1 MKNIKKILV
10 LGNIGVFILIYTTM
24 NKSDQSNSN
33 DQILLDNI
41 YNIQEFSINKNDQN
55 LSFKKS
61 NNEWDIELPFYW
73 KANELAISK
82 FIAIFSHLKLEKL
95 LSIEE
100 IQQRG
105 ELLKDY
111 GIDINSTNFSIKNT
125 KFTTKLLIGKKTRD
139 KKFYFATFENNG
151 IQSEN
156 LWRISTEIEEIS
168 NMTINDWIQEELINQ
183 NIYSIEELTV
193 IFKLA
198 KNKFSETTLKKLDG
212 EWQFIKPFKSS
223 ANDEKVRLLLNKLL
237 TEKISNININEHKN
251 DLNGKIREDW
261 KIKLQ
266 ITANNDTS
274 AFKFGENILEGNINY
289 RHCLTDESNHLIQIN
304 DSFIELL
311 SDWSSK
317 LRERKIFEHT
327 EKEINTIEFIL
338 PDSNFTISNLNN
350 NNWSIINKNQP
361 NEIIT
366 GDSESIKDLISML
379 NGLEVKE
386 FLSINSLDTDNK
398 TTENINSKFKLIISM
413 YDTTRRTFII
423 SKSDKDASLW
433 KTFIK
438 EESLLCLVE
447 KNWEEIFRRKI
458 YDYKNRKL
466 FSENEKI
473 NLVQFSSL
481 DQNKTS
487 IKFTD
492 EKLKIMNEI
501 INELKVKDY
510 INNKSKKEGTWNGGD
525 WVPWVYELTLSTNSN
540 SPTKLLRFSNSI
552 NEDNF
557 LGNMSDNNLT
567 FELPI
572 SNIQTIINT
581 LPK

>member
-10 LGNIGVFILIYTTM
+10 LGNIGVFILIYITM

-55 LSFKKS
+55 ISFKKS

-338 PDSNFTISNLNN
+338 PDSKFTISNLNN

>member
-55 LSFKKS
+55 ISFKKS

>member
-10 LGNIGVFILIYTTM
+10 LGNIGVFILIYITM

-55 LSFKKS
+55 ISFKKS

-212 EWQFIKPFKSS
+212 EWEFIKPFKSS

-338 PDSNFTISNLNN
+338 PDTNFTISNLNN

>member
-10 LGNIGVFILIYTTM
+10 LGNIGVFILIYITM

-55 LSFKKS
+55 ISFKKS

-540 SPTKLLRFSNSI
+540 SPTKFLRFSNAI

>member
-10 LGNIGVFILIYTTM
+10 LGNIGVFILIYITM

-55 LSFKKS
+55 ISFKKS

-193 IFKLA
+193 IYKLA

-338 PDSNFTISNLNN
+338 PDNNFTISNLNN

>member
-10 LGNIGVFILIYTTM
+10 LGNIGVFILIYITM

-55 LSFKKS
+55 ISFKKS

-183 NIYSIEELTV
+183 NIYSIEEVTV

-366 GDSESIKDLISML
+366 GDSESIEDLISML

>member
-10 LGNIGVFILIYTTM
+10 LGNIGVFILIYITM

-55 LSFKKS
+55 ISFKKS

-338 PDSNFTISNLNN
+338 PDNNFTISNLNN

-386 FLSINSLDTDNK
+386 FLSLNSLDTDNK

>member
-1 MKNIKKILV
+1 
-10 LGNIGVFILIYTTM
+10 M

-55 LSFKKS
+55 ISFKKS

-198 KNKFSETTLKKLDG
+198 KNKLSETTLKKLDG

>member
-10 LGNIGVFILIYTTM
+10 LGNIGVFILIYITM

-55 LSFKKS
+55 ISFKKS

-447 KNWEEIFRRKI
+447 KNWEEILRRKI

>member
-10 LGNIGVFILIYTTM
+10 LGNIGVFILIYITM

-55 LSFKKS
+55 ISFKKS

-366 GDSESIKDLISML
+366 GDSESIKDLISIL

-540 SPTKLLRFSNSI
+540 SPTKLLRFSNAI

>member
-55 LSFKKS
+55 ISFKKS

-289 RHCLTDESNHLIQIN
+289 RHCLTEESNHLIQIN

>member
-10 LGNIGVFILIYTTM
+10 LGNIGVFILIYITM

-55 LSFKKS
+55 ISFKKS

-82 FIAIFSHLKLEKL
+82 FIAIFSHLKLENL

-386 FLSINSLDTDNK
+386 FLSLNSLDTDNK

>member
-10 LGNIGVFILIYTTM
+10 LGNIGVFILIYITM

-55 LSFKKS
+55 ISFKKS

-473 NLVQFSSL
+473 NLVQFCSL

>member
-10 LGNIGVFILIYTTM
+10 LGNIGVFILIYITM

-55 LSFKKS
+55 ISFKKS

-386 FLSINSLDTDNK
+386 FLSLNSLDTDNK

>member
-10 LGNIGVFILIYTTM
+10 LGNIGVFILIYITM

-55 LSFKKS
+55 ISFKKS

>member
-10 LGNIGVFILIYTTM
+10 LGNIGVFILIYITM

-55 LSFKKS
+55 ISFKKS

-338 PDSNFTISNLNN
+338 PDNNFTISNLNN

>member
-55 LSFKKS
+55 ISFKKS

-198 KNKFSETTLKKLDG
+198 KNKLSETTLKKLDG

>member
-1 MKNIKKILV
+1 
-10 LGNIGVFILIYTTM
+10 M

-55 LSFKKS
+55 ISFKKS

>member
-10 LGNIGVFILIYTTM
+10 LGNIGVFILIYITM

-55 LSFKKS
+55 ISFKKS

-366 GDSESIKDLISML
+366 GDSEYIKDLISML

>member
-1 MKNIKKILV
+1 
-10 LGNIGVFILIYTTM
+10 M

-55 LSFKKS
+55 ISFKKS

-540 SPTKLLRFSNSI
+540 SPTKFLRFSNAI